1 MASLILRQVGE
12 TAVEVNGGEGEGAW
26 RVRVDVP
33 GEGGKGSGP
42 KPTELL
48 ALSLAAC
55 KAMAALQYALRK
67 HAKLRGIVVEVGYE
81 TVQNPRRIGKLQVRF
96 TGVKEQLDGEMLERV
111 TAAMHACTIANTLHD
126 PPEIETIV
134 E

>member
-1 MASLILRQVGE
+1 MGTLLLRQVGE
-12 TAVEVNGGEGEGAW
+12 TAVEASGGEGEGAW
-26 RVRVDVP
+26 TVRVDVP

-48 ALSLAAC
+48 ALSLGAC

-67 HAKLRGIVVEVGYE
+67 HAKLRGILVEISYE
-81 TVQNPRRIGKLQVRF
+81 TLPNPRRIGKLQVRVK
-96 TGVKEQLDGEMLERV
+96 GMKEQLDAEMLERV
-111 TAAMHACTIANTLHD
+111 TAAMNACTIANTLHD
-126 PPEIETIV
+126 PPEIETLV